1 MEKRAMEHQ
10 LVVFN
15 LANEQYG
22 VHIGA
27 VESIIKLQPI
37 TIVPNAPSF
46 IVGVT
51 NQRGR
56 VLPVIDLRKRFGL
69 PAAEP
74 TRVTR
79 LIVVALNAQQQ
90 VGMLVDS
97 VSEVLRVAEENI
109 EAPSPIVTTV
119 RSAFVT
125 GIAKVGERLI
135 VLLSLEQVLSPE
147 EQTDLESLQT
157 DAAQAESA
165 PVESQAEPTPAASQ
179 AEEAAPAQAG
189 SRPRR
194 RAARK
199 QRESEKRDE

>member
-1 MEKRAMEHQ
+1 MEHQ

-22 VHIGA
+22 VSICA

-37 TIVPNAPSF
+37 TVVPSAPRF

-51 NQRGR
+51 NLRGR

-69 PAAEP
+69 PAVEP
-74 TRVTR
+74 TRETR
-79 LIVVALNAQQQ
+79 LIVVALTAQQ

-97 VSEVLRVAEENI
+97 VTEVLRVAEEDI

-119 RSAFVT
+119 NSTFIT
-125 GIAKVGERLI
+125 GIAKIGERLI
-135 VLLSLEQVLSPE
+135 VLLSLERVLSPE

-157 DAAQAESA
+157 DAAQAEST
-165 PVESQAEPTPAASQ
+165 PVASQ

-199 QRESEKRDE
+199 RRESERRDE